1 MKQANV
7 FYKSHLAGVLTE
19 NDSGYMNCWQRGW
32 IGLCRGRKVMM
43 KNKLLLTFI

>member
-19 NDSGYMNCWQRGW
+19 NDSGYEFLTEDLKEKYNELLAARMDRLVQRP
-32 IGLCRGRKVMM
+32 
-43 KNKLLLTFI
+43 